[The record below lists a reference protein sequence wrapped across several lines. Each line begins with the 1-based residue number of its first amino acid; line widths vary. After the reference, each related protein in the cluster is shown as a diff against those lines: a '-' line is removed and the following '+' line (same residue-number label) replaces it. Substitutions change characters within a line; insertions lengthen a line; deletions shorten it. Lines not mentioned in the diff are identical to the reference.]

1 MTLCGVCDPH
11 AQFEEEH
18 KSWLPLVVRSTL
30 EDLAGVFEG
39 EVTLAVDPRRLVVED
54 VTLTTASLSVE
65 LFAID

>member
-18 KSWLPLVVRSTL
+18 KSWLPLAVRSTL

-54 VTLTTASLSVE
+54 VTLTAASLSVE

>member
-54 VTLTTASLSVE
+54 VTLTTASLSFE